1 MLVQARTIES
11 KQHIS
16 LFDIGFF
23 VTRVVHNDDGT
34 VTIWTSDS
42 YGPKPH
48 TFAAVHLV
56 ELL

>member
-1 MLVQARTIES
+1 MLVQARTIEP
-11 KQHIS
+11 KQYIG
-16 LFDIGFF
+16 LFDLAFF
-23 VTRVVHNDDGT
+23 VTNVVHNDDGT

-48 TFAAVHLV
+48 TFPDVHLI